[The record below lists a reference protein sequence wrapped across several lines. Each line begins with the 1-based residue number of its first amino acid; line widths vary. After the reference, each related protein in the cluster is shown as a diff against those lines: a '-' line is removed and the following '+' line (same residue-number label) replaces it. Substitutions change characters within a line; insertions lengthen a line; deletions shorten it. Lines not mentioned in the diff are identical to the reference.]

1 MVDLKYKIISGYQ
14 NNHSNRNEFY
24 KFISIVFPGIS
35 FKEWFEK
42 GFWTKK
48 YIPYSI
54 TKNDEIISN
63 VCVTMMDVLVH
74 GQKKKAIQIGAV
86 GTIPEY
92 RNQGLSRKL
101 MKIVLAKY
109 LNKVDFFFLYANE
122 SVLDYYPK
130 FGFKSIE
137 EYQFTSHLHDVNRKN
152 VARRLK
158 LNNSS
163 DLKLIRKLINKRI
176 LVTKEFGATQ
186 YTAVTWW
193 HILNT
198 FRNDLHYLKEF
209 DTIVI
214 KKEDNGT
221 LHIYDIIC
229 KDRINIDKVISKIG
243 KSRETKTI
251 KYYFPPDQFNFGNLT
266 IEKENTGLYVLG
278 NIEFG
283 RNPFRFPETA
293 IT

>member
-1 MVDLKYKIISGYQ
+1 MVDPKYKIISGYQ

-63 VCVTMMDVLVH
+63 VCVTMMDVLIH
-74 GQKKKAIQIGAV
+74 GQKKKAIQIGAI

-92 RNQGLSRKL
+92 RNQGLSSKL
-101 MKIVLAKY
+101 MNIVLAKY

-122 SVLDYYPK
+122 SVLEYYPK

-137 EYQFTSHLHDVNRKN
+137 EFQFTSHLNDVYQKYA
-152 VARRLK
+152 ARPLK

-163 DLKLIRKLINKRI
+163 DLKLIRKLIDKRI
-176 LVTKEFGATQ
+176 ALTKEFGATQ
-186 YTAVTWW
+186 YGAVSWW

-198 FRNDLHYLKEF
+198 FRTDLHYLQEL

-221 LHIYDIIC
+221 IHIYDIIC
-229 KDRINIDKVISKIG
+229 KKRINIDNVIYKIG
-243 KSRETKTI
+243 KSKETKTI
-251 KYYFPPDQFNFGNLT
+251 KYYFPPDQFNFGNLK
-266 IEKENTGLYVLG
+266 IEKVNTGLYVFG

-283 RNPFRFPETA
+283 NIPFRFPETA